1 MSCSNPRLDKIKQSI
16 EDIRDDAWSEGYHH
30 GHDEG
35 WDEAAD
41 TRYDEGWDDCK
52 AYMNK
57 QESYDKTSAYD
68 EGYTEGSNT
77 TYERMK
83 GDPEKDWDTGYEYG
97 LSKGIDEGWNA
108 ATAGHTAAKEASYD
122 EGYDTA
128 MTNFEADARV
138 NDLTAE
144 AKRDGWHRGYN
155 VALEDIIEMFPGSG
169 FFQTPTTKEEL
180 DKMLDVYKDNGP
192 MSVAITL
199 NFIQHELKGMLDGYN
214 TTS

>member
-1 MSCSNPRLDKIKQSI
+1 MD
-16 EDIRDDAWSEGYHH
+16 
-30 GHDEG
+30 
-35 WDEAAD
+35 
-41 TRYDEGWDDCK
+41 
-52 AYMNK
+52 K

-68 EGYTEGSNT
+68 EGYTEGSNA
-77 TYERMK
+77 TYELMK

-108 ATAGHTAAKEASYD
+108 ATAGHTAAKEASWEAGYAAGSAEWENANTCPRDDAGDKICSYANHKAGYD

-138 NDLTAE
+138 DDLTAE